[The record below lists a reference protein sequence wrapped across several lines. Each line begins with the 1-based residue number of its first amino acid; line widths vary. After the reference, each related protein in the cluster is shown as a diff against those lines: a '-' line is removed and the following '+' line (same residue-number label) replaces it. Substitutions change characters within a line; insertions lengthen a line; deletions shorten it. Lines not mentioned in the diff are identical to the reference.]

1 MEFGLEVVELDLEDE
16 EEELKVVVVDHVE
29 VDSVVEAVL
38 VLAEVEKAVV
48 EEEADVDMRMEDED
62 VPTLVLMF
70 EVVDEVAPE
79 VMIVDEICELAVLE
93 DSECVDEIL
102 LVVVTVL
109 EPDCLLLVL
118 DMVDVDELTNMAV
131 DDDDTRDFDE
141 VVELELEGTTN
152 R

>member
-1 MEFGLEVVELDLEDE
+1 MEDE
-16 EEELKVVVVDHVE
+16 DEELKVVLDHVE

-38 VLAEVEKAVV
+38 VLAKVEYAEV
-48 EEEADVDMRMEDED
+48 EEEADVDMGMKDED

-70 EVVDEVAPE
+70 KVVDEVAPE

-93 DSECVDEIL
+93 DNERVDEII

-109 EPDCLLLVL
+109 ELDCLLLVL

-141 VVELELEGTTN
+141 VVELELKLELEGTTN